1 MKYWKMSFQTRSR
14 RNLSDARI
22 ASGGTKRMVLI
33 MGIVMPVS
41 MATIQIIG
49 KLGYTGLIKVIG
61 SVLTENGKNNIP
73 K

>member
-1 MKYWKMSFQTRSR
+1 
-14 RNLSDARI
+14 
-22 ASGGTKRMVLI
+22 MVLI